1 MTTLLPAPPLDA
13 LIQTIWDWDVPQQAH
28 TLERILPSASAT
40 LIINLGED
48 QTRVYDEALRCQR
61 LSGSVLDA
69 PSHRSFVI
77 DTAEQV
83 AVMGVV
89 FKAAGAAAFFRER
102 MDVLANCHLE
112 LEDMLP
118 RSGGLRAR
126 LLEAKGASARLRILH
141 AWLVQGAKTALPR
154 PAVREALRR
163 IEDATAVQ
171 RIGAIAAHCRL
182 SPRRLGQ
189 LFREDV
195 GMSPKRYIR
204 LRRFQQ
210 VASRAHR
217 SATVDWAAIAADCGF
232 HDQAH
237 LTHEFRAFSGMTPG
251 AYLANKGQWMAH
263 IPLAPADCRNL
274 QDTPQP
280 TA

>member
-13 LIQTIWDWDVPQQAH
+13 LVETIWDWDVPQQAH
-28 TLERILPSASAT
+28 ALERILPSASAT

-48 QTRVYDEALRCQR
+48 QTRVYDDALRCQR
-61 LSGSVLDA
+61 LSGTVLDA
-69 PSHRSFVI
+69 PSHRGFII

-89 FKAAGAAAFFRER
+89 FKPAGAAAFFRER
-102 MDVLANCHLE
+102 MDVLANRHLE
-112 LEDMLP
+112 LGDLLP
-118 RSGGLRAR
+118 RSAGLRAR
-126 LLEAKGASARLRILH
+126 LLEAKGAIARLRILNS
-141 AWLVQGAKTALPR
+141 WLVRCAGSVSPR
-154 PAVREALRR
+154 PAVREALRQV
-163 IEDATAVQ
+163 EDATAVH

-182 SPRRLGQ
+182 SPRRLGEM
-189 LFREDV
+189 FREDV

-210 VASRAHR
+210 AADRAHR
-217 SATVDWAAIAADCGF
+217 GANVEWAAIAADCGY

-237 LTHEFRAFSGMTPG
+237 LSHEFRAFSGMTPG
-251 AYLANKGQWMAH
+251 AYLANKGEWVAH
-263 IPLAPADCRNL
+263 IPLPTPDCRNL
-274 QDTPQP
+274 QDTLQP